1 MKEKGIVQF
10 GFGKVKPKMNKDVQG
25 LEMLYEATIK
35 ERTDALFLETFNVEK
50 DWDFLW
56 SRFTVCFSACYQLYE
71 SLDLTTSN
79 QQQDVYTLT
88 ISDDFVFKIAIN
100 FINKQKLDNRLMV
113 AGAYSDSKEQY
124 KKLKEAVSNTPF
136 PIMHIYFEDQ
146 TGNKNLTGLVKN
158 FTFAVFGGIK
168 DAVLKS
174 IANRV
179 ETRPDVVFVDI
190 NKKEPKRLRVY
201 KKFFG
206 PALGWF
212 EEELHVNSSTEN
224 YETVWFW
231 RKNIES

>member
-1 MKEKGIVQF
+1 
-10 GFGKVKPKMNKDVQG
+10 MNKDIQK

-35 ERTDALFLETFNVEK
+35 ERTDALLLETFNTER

-56 SRFTVCFSACYQLYE
+56 SRVYVFFCCWYQLYE
-71 SLDLTTSN
+71 SLDLTASN
-79 QQQDVYTLT
+79 QQQDVYALT
-88 ISDDFVFKIAIN
+88 ISDELVFKIAIN
-100 FINKQKLDNRLMV
+100 FIDKHKLDNRLMV
-113 AGAYSDSKEQY
+113 AAAYSDSKNQY
-124 KKLKEAVSNTPF
+124 KKLKEAVSITPF

-168 DAVLKS
+168 DAILKS

-179 ETRPDVVFVDI
+179 EKRPDVVFVDI

-212 EEELHVNSSTEN
+212 EEELHVNSTQEN

-231 RKNIES
+231 RKDIES

>member
-1 MKEKGIVQF
+1 MD
-10 GFGKVKPKMNKDVQG
+10 KDSKK

-35 ERTDALFLETFNVEK
+35 NRTDALLLESFDAEK

-56 SRFTVCFSACYQLYE
+56 DRFTVCFSSCYQLYE

-88 ISDDFVFKIAIN
+88 ISDDLVFKIAIN
-100 FINKQKLDNRLMV
+100 FIDKQKIDNRLMV
-113 AGAYSDSKEQY
+113 AAAYSDSKEQF
-124 KKLKEAVSNTPF
+124 KKLKEAVSNTSF

-168 DAVLKS
+168 DAILKS
-174 IANRV
+174 IAKRA

-212 EEELHVNSSTEN
+212 DQELHVNSPSDV

-231 RKNIES
+231 RKDVESELLRD